1 MTGRGQWW
9 QEAVVYQIYPK
20 SFYDSDGDGI
30 GDLQG
35 IIAKLDVLK
44 LLGVDVLWLNPIY
57 ASPEVD
63 NGYDISDYRAINPQF
78 GTLADFE
85 QLLGEAHRRGLR
97 VIMDLVVN
105 HTSDQHP
112 WFIASRQSKDNPY
125 RGYYIWRDGR
135 DGRAPNNWGGHFT
148 QSAWSFDAATGQ
160 YYLHV
165 FSPQQPD
172 LNWENPA
179 VRREVK
185 ELMAWWL
192 ERGID
197 GFRLDAI
204 NLIAKAPGLPD
215 NQGAGDFVFA
225 IDHFCNQP
233 HFHTYMQELHRDI
246 FARQEMLTVGECAD
260 LTVADAIAISAPAR
274 GELNMAFLFEHTDYY
289 NQVGKDPQK
298 LKEILTRWQTGLHGR
313 GWAGLAF
320 NNHDQ
325 PRVVSCFGDDTTHR
339 VASAKLFATLLL
351 TLEGTPF
358 LLQGEELGMTNVEYA
373 AIEEYNDV
381 QTVNL
386 YRERVA
392 AGGEPAAV
400 FAAVKAA
407 SRDRSRSPYQWSAAP
422 NAGFSTARPWLGV
435 NPNYVEINLERE
447 LADPAS
453 VFHYYRRL
461 IALRKAT
468 PALIYGE
475 FVAQAAPAALFVY
488 RRRDGDDEFEVAL
501 NLSDQPVAYTAA
513 GELLLGNYPAPEKT
527 RLQPYEARVL
537 RISNCQLLIANC

>member
-1 MTGRGQWW
+1 M
-9 QEAVVYQIYPK
+9 
-20 SFYDSDGDGI
+20 
-30 GDLQG
+30 
-35 IIAKLDVLK
+35 
-44 LLGVDVLWLNPIY
+44 
-57 ASPEVD
+57 
-63 NGYDISDYRAINPQF
+63 
-78 GTLADFE
+78 
-85 QLLGEAHRRGLR
+85 
-97 VIMDLVVN
+97 
-105 HTSDQHP
+105 
-112 WFIASRQSKDNPY
+112 
-125 RGYYIWRDGR
+125 
-135 DGRAPNNWGGHFT
+135 
-148 QSAWSFDAATGQ
+148 
-160 YYLHV
+160 
-165 FSPQQPD
+165 
-172 LNWENPA
+172 
-179 VRREVK
+179 
-185 ELMAWWL
+185 
-192 ERGID
+192 
-197 GFRLDAI
+197 
-204 NLIAKAPGLPD
+204 
-215 NQGAGDFVFA
+215 
-225 IDHFCNQP
+225 
-233 HFHTYMQELHRDI
+233 
-246 FARQEMLTVGECAD
+246 
-260 LTVADAIAISAPAR
+260 
-274 GELNMAFLFEHTDYY
+274 
-289 NQVGKDPQK
+289 
-298 LKEILTRWQTGLHGR
+298 
-313 GWAGLAF
+313 
-320 NNHDQ
+320 
-325 PRVVSCFGDDTTHR
+325 
-339 VASAKLFATLLL
+339 
-351 TLEGTPF
+351 
-358 LLQGEELGMTNVEYA
+358 
-373 AIEEYNDV
+373 